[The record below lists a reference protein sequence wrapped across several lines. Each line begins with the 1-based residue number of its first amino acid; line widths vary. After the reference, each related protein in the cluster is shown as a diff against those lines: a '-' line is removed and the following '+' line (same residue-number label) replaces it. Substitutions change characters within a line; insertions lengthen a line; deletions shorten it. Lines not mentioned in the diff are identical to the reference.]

1 MSELSI
7 VSSLRE
13 KRLEVTEIL
22 EGLER
27 QANARRADLA
37 HLDATIRLFDP
48 NDILVA
54 ARPAR
59 RRRYNDWFRPGEWR
73 RKIHDVLRDATEP
86 MATREIVED
95 IMAARHLS
103 SDDALHLIAIG
114 EGAEILAPRRFLR
127 ISSEIGAR
135 DVVIMPQF
143 AAAHPRK
150 IVLRTVGAAPSTL

>member
-1 MSELSI
+1 MAMSDPSV

-37 HLDATIRLFDP
+37 HLDVTIRLFDP

-54 ARPAR
+54 AQPAR
-59 RRRYNDWFRPGEWR
+59 RRRYNDWFRPGECR
-73 RKIHDVLRDATEP
+73 RRIHDVLRDATEP
-86 MATREIVED
+86 MTTREIVEK

-103 SDDALHLIAIG
+103 SDDALARELIHKTVLGSLNRATETIERTQAVG
-114 EGAEILAPRRFLR
+114 SAAWR
-127 ISSEIGAR
+127 
-135 DVVIMPQF
+135 VV
-143 AAAHPRK
+143 
-150 IVLRTVGAAPSTL
+150 